1 MGEEGKAALEGREHR
16 SQSKRSE
23 AMARVW
29 LDEKE
34 PLSLCEVVVS
44 PCLYTV
50 NNERAVD
57 RLCRF
62 HFGFLFIAFFLG
74 VACTYLLLFEM
85 TRW

>member
-1 MGEEGKAALEGREHR
+1 MGEEGKETLEGRKYR

-50 NNERAVD
+50 NNERAED
-57 RLCRF
+57 RLYRF

-74 VACTYLLLFEM
+74 AACIYLLLFEM
-85 TRW
+85 TQW